1 MMAKIVKGKAF
12 KGVVNYILDKQK
24 NTEIVDFDGL
34 RVKSKP
40 SIVQSFVTQPE

>member
-12 KGVVNYILDKQK
+12 KGAINYILDKQK

-34 RVKSKP
+34 RELP
-40 SIVQSFVTQPE
+40 ATQMAISSV